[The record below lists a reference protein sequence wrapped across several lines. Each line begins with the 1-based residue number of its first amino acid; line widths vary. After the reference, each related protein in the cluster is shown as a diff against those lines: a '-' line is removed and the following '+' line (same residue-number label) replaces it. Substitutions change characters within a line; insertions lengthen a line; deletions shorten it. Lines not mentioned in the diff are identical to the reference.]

1 MKAMK
6 FRHFYGVF
14 AVAIMATALLSAM
27 PSRAQADY
35 VESKYVLISAYIY
48 KFTQFTTWPG
58 DLKNNNFTVC
68 VLGQDPFGS
77 NLDPIKSRMVNDERI
92 TLEYLSD
99 AQENL
104 SRCNVLFVS
113 TSEAGNLKNIF
124 SALKGTPVLTMSDIP
139 GFSNSGGM
147 VEFKHEGGK
156 VRVWVALSVTRV
168 RGLSISSKLLS
179 LANMDI
185 R

>member
-1 MKAMK
+1 M
-6 FRHFYGVF
+6 
-14 AVAIMATALLSAM
+14 TAFLLAGISA
-27 PSRAQADY
+27 RAQAEY

-48 KFTQFTTWPG
+48 KFAQFTTWPSAA
-58 DLKNNNFTVC
+58 DDDAFTVC

-92 TLEYLSD
+92 ALKYFSV
-99 AQENL
+99 ANENL
-104 SRCNVLFVS
+104 SSCNVLFVS
-113 TSEAGNLKNIF
+113 NSEVGNLKNIL
-124 SALKGTPVLTMSDIP
+124 APLKGTSVLTMSDIS

-147 VEFKHEGGK
+147 IEFKQEDGK
-156 VRVWVALSVTRV
+156 IGIWVALSAVRI

-179 LANMDI
+179 LANMNI